1 LYAAILAAVIKQRLA
16 GADVHAFDFA
26 DKQGVIAGRIFR
38 GHIAGEMSEGI
49 MD

>member
-1 LYAAILAAVIKQRLA
+1 LQAAVLAAVIKQGLA

-38 GHIAGEMSEGI
+38 GNIASEVSEGI